1 MPTFFRLSDIN
12 IMVLGLG
19 IDIIEIER
27 IKKSIEK
34 YGDKFLDKVFTEDE
48 IQYCNAKFN
57 KYQHY
62 AARFAAKEAV
72 YKALASG
79 WKEGLRWKDI
89 EIQNDASGMPS
100 INPKGKL
107 QSFLSNNTQLRI
119 SISHSENYVT
129 SVAII
134 FKNSS

>member
-1 MPTFFRLSDIN
+1 
-12 IMVLGLG
+12 MVIGLG
-19 IDIIEIER
+19 IDIIEISR
-27 IKKSIEK
+27 IKKSVEK
-34 YGDKFLDKVFTEDE
+34 YGDRFLNKVFTSEE
-48 IQYCNAKFN
+48 IKYCNSKYN

-89 EIQNDASGMPS
+89 EILNDSQGMPS
-100 INPKGKL
+100 INSSGKL
-107 QSFLSNNTQLRI
+107 QSFINNGTQLKI

-134 FKNSS
+134 FKANSD